1 MELLSLLTEK
11 TFSERGYSGTGRLIQ
26 RVLNTLVGVY
36 PLNARFVNTDV
47 WNSEGMYFRLIVSPV
62 WLREATQVST
72 GIITRFGGNYI
83 GSRMLRSSGM
93 VGLSVQS

>member
-1 MELLSLLTEK
+1 MFWPRWHCGMYLPCSAEQASLTTFQLLKHKADIMELLSLLADK

-47 WNSEGMYFRLIVSPV
+47 WNSEGI
-62 WLREATQVST
+62 
-72 GIITRFGGNYI
+72 
-83 GSRMLRSSGM
+83 
-93 VGLSVQS
+93 

>member
-1 MELLSLLTEK
+1 MELLSLLTDK

-47 WNSEGMYFRLIVSPV
+47 WNSEGMYIRLNIFFS
-62 WLREATQVST
+62 WLTEVIQVST
-72 GIITRFGGNYI
+72 RIITLFGGNNI
-83 GSRMLRSSGM
+83 GLRMLRSSGM
-93 VGLSVQS
+93 VG